1 MKTSQNQK
9 LNFSKNLVSLTPRSK
24 AMFEKMMNPSK
35 QKLNFTTAASAPKLS
50 ASNLIDS
57 AKGNDKTIPILTE
70 KEIQDILA
78 FDQKSHLEKK
88 LVQLSKVRINKKSPR
103 TRQAMVN
110 LGFDCDR
117 FSHFSFEDLYNSTIG
132 RGANIRKFLE

>member
-1 MKTSQNQK
+1 MKTTQNQK
-9 LNFSKNLVSLTPRSK
+9 LNFSKNVLSLTPRSK
-24 AMFEKMMNPSK
+24 AMFETMMNPST
-35 QKLNFTTAASAPKLS
+35 QKLTFTTASAPKLNNT
-50 ASNLIDS
+50 NLTES
-57 AKGNDKTIPILTE
+57 PKGNEKTLPIITD
-70 KEIQDILA
+70 KEIQEILA

-110 LGFDCDR
+110 LGFDCDN
-117 FSHFSFEDLYNSTIG
+117 FSHLNFEDLYNSTIG

>member
-1 MKTSQNQK
+1 MKTPQNQK
-9 LNFSKNLVSLTPRSK
+9 LNFSKNVFSLTPRSK
-24 AMFEKMMNPSK
+24 AMFETMMNPSK
-35 QKLNFTTAASAPKLS
+35 QKLNFTTASAPKLNI
-50 ASNLIDS
+50 SNLIES

-78 FDQKSHLEKK
+78 FDQKLHLEKK

-110 LGFDCDR
+110 LGLDCDH
-117 FSHFSFEDLYNSTIG
+117 FSHLSFEDLYNSTIG